1 MRPSVG
7 RSDANQKSLVAFI
20 VGQVRYAIDIAY
32 VREIVTPLPLTQL
45 PHTPEGFA
53 GVADHRNQ
61 VVPIVDLRR
70 RFGLP
75 DHLGSAR
82 KVKWVLVDV
91 ASKTLGLVVDDVLGV
106 LRVSPNDFRVP
117 PDLGSGE
124 DRRAIAS
131 VTTYDKKLIF
141 VLDLSRLES
150 VARLDVEALLASAS
164 QPMQEDS

>member
-1 MRPSVG
+1 MRPSLG
-7 RSDANQKSLVAFI
+7 RSEGSQKSLVAFI
-20 VGQVRYAIDIAY
+20 VGQVRYAIDIAF

-45 PHTPEGFA
+45 PHTPDGFA

-61 VVPIVDLRR
+61 VVPIVDLRK

-75 DHLGSAR
+75 DHLGPAR
-82 KVKWVLVDV
+82 KVKWILVDV
-91 ASKTLGLVVDDVLGV
+91 MGKTLGLVVDDVLGV
-106 LRVSPNDFRVP
+106 LRVGTSDFRAP

-131 VTTYDKKLIF
+131 VTTQDKRLVF

-150 VARLDVEALLASAS
+150 VARLDVAALLSGAA
-164 QPMQEDS
+164 QPIPEDA